1 MNTTHTTLSTLSH
14 TLEGL
19 AAALAA
25 EGFAASHPLAVAV
38 QKAKAQ
44 QAALKLDLAGFA
56 QRTAD
61 ELCTAG
67 KAIKEAY
74 RESAFS
80 CLPALA
86 VQVLHTGAKVDALN
100 VACGGL
106 EYVGGLSE
114 WLSEGDISLRVS
126 MENLSAVA
134 GAELAPQIGG
144 AA

>member
-1 MNTTHTTLSTLSH
+1 MNTTHTTLNTLSH

-19 AAALAA
+19 TLALAA

-38 QKAKAQ
+38 QQAQAQ

-56 QRTAD
+56 QRTAND
-61 ELCTAG
+61 LCTVG
-67 KAIKEAY
+67 KALKEAY
-74 RESAFS
+74 RCEAYSG
-80 CLPALA
+80 LPALA

-100 VACGGL
+100 MAYGGL

-126 MENLSAVA
+126 MESLSAVA